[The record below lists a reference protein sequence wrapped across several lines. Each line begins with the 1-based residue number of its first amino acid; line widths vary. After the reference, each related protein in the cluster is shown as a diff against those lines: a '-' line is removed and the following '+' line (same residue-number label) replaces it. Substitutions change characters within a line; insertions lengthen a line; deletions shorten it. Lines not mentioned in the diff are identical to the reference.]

1 MYLHISGGVPND
13 TASVALEP
21 GGGIVIRTGSQDIGQ
36 GQETTFAQIVADRLG
51 IDIAGVRLQQ
61 GDSEAIPMQTAAT
74 GGSSALQIAGVSI
87 FHAAGVL
94 IDNLLPHAGEA
105 MEAAVA
111 DIAYDEG
118 KFTVR
123 GTDLSIGLVDL
134 VRQIPPDDLNGCAGS
149 ADFSGNHVSVP
160 NGAYACELEVDPAT
174 GQVAILAFTG
184 VDDAGV
190 RLNQAIVAGQL
201 HGGIAQGIGA
211 ALLER
216 IHYDE
221 NGQLLTGSWMDY
233 GLPRADDLPA
243 FALRD
248 AGIPNSHNPLGAKGV
263 GEPGSIGA
271 PAAVMNAV
279 ADAIGSQ
286 DIMMPATPE
295 RVWRAIGGKNH

>member
-1 MYLHISGGVPND
+1 MIQNPGLDEAVDSTNHRGA
-13 TASVALEP
+13 TAEGLIAALELRAAP
-21 GGGIVIRTGSQDIGQ
+21 VHLSWIQLGPWSCADEKGFGRGASFASYSVYPAGI
-36 GQETTFAQIVADRLG
+36 
-51 IDIAGVRLQQ
+51 
-61 GDSEAIPMQTAAT
+61 
-74 GGSSALQIAGVSI
+74 
-87 FHAAGVL
+87 L
-94 IDNLLPHAGEA
+94 I
-105 MEAAVA
+105 
-111 DIAYDEG
+111 
-118 KFTVR
+118 
-123 GTDLSIGLVDL
+123 
-134 VRQIPPDDLNGCAGS
+134 
-149 ADFSGNHVSVP
+149 
-160 NGAYACELEVDPAT
+160 DPAT

-243 FALRD
+243 FALQD

-295 RVWRAIGGKNH
+295 RVWRAIDAKENQHGSSDAQPAVLGFSIRTN